1 MLLPTLK
8 HLSLLFAL
16 LFSSLMTKAQSNSY
30 IINEIMVGNIDQYI
44 SPTFNFESWV
54 EIYNPHDIDVSLG
67 GFYLS
72 NDADDLKKWRMP
84 DAVGVVPGKGYK
96 VIWFD
101 NASLSITNCPF
112 DLDADGG
119 TLCLSDRMGNLISK
133 VAYPASVER
142 ASFARITDGGSTWA
156 FTSYPTPGADNSTSV
171 FSSQLL
177 DYVNDVSY

>member
-16 LFSSLMTKAQSNSY
+16 LFSSLTTKAQSTSY

-67 GFYLS
+67 GCYLS
-72 NDADDLKKWRMP
+72 DDANNLKKWQIP
-84 DAVGVVPGKGYK
+84 DAVGIVPGKGYK

-101 NASLSITNCPF
+101 NIF
-112 DLDADGG
+112 FGV
-119 TLCLSDRMGNLISK
+119 
-133 VAYPASVER
+133 VAN
-142 ASFARITDGGSTWA
+142 I
-156 FTSYPTPGADNSTSV
+156 V
-171 FSSQLL
+171 F
-177 DYVNDVSY
+177 